1 MYISRKKIEF
11 LYGIGEN
18 LEIALDSLHK
28 FYLFANVDMVLIDK
42 MVYNRDKQKHARV
55 KRCALGRLWQRVR

>member
-42 MVYNRDKQKHARV
+42 MVYNRDK
-55 KRCALGRLWQRVR
+55 